1 VVVVATTARRAAAA
15 RSERFSW
22 RTRSAQ
28 LITAITL
35 ISAAP
40 PMSPVAAET
49 AARKMSTTAKGLRAA
64 AQDRGCAARHRAGC
78 HLVLAQPAQ
87 PGLCLALGEAV
98 TRRVEPA
105 QGLERGGR
113 RVFGQAAS
121 RQRRFRRIR

>member
-1 VVVVATTARRAAAA
+1 MVVVATTARRAAAA

-64 AQDRGCAARHRAGC
+64 ARTAAARPGTGPAAISFSPS
-78 HLVLAQPAQ
+78 LLSLA
-87 PGLCLALGEAV
+87 C
-98 TRRVEPA
+98 
-105 QGLERGGR
+105 
-113 RVFGQAAS
+113 AS
-121 RQRRFRRIR
+121 RSVRP